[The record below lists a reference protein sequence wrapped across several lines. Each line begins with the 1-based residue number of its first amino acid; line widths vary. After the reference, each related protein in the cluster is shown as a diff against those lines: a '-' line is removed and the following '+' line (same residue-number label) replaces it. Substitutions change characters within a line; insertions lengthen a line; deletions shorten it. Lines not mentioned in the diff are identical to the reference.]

1 MPEKRGEHRISG
13 EHRIKRVVRF
23 DKSAFLDLNK
33 LLFQLSLS
41 GYQMT
46 ESRLKKVVKEKNSY
60 LFAVY
65 DGNHIIGTATLVEM
79 FLIREHKGYIENVVV
94 DENYRSRGLGRR
106 LVSKL
111 IDTAKSLGVER
122 LEMKSEPHR
131 IVANALYKKMGFQ
144 HKESNVYIMPLR

>member
-1 MPEKRGEHRISG
+1 MPEKNKEYK
-13 EHRIKRVVRF
+13 IKRFSRF
-23 DKSAFLDLNK
+23 SKSAFLDLNK
-33 LLFQLSLS
+33 LLPQLSLS

-46 ESRLKKVVKEKNSY
+46 EGRFKKVIKEKNNY

-65 DGNHIIGTATLVEM
+65 DRNRIIGTATLVEM

-131 IVANALYKKMGFQ
+131 IAANALYKKLGFQ
-144 HKESNVYIMPLR
+144 QKESNVYTMPL